1 MTYTDYH
8 CSIDI
13 KENKGNLNI
22 KEHIDVALR
31 NNKKRRFLFVSK
43 NLGKHI
49 PVNPNKVNELGK
61 SLAYEYKKKFKNY
74 KGNKQIVL
82 GFAETATC
90 LAHSFFE
97 HLESAISFAHTT
109 REVISNL
116 NKIEFLEEH
125 SHATEQIL
133 YRVGIENSIDKVKEV
148 ILVDDEITT
157 ANTCMNIIKK
167 LKSEYNIERF
177 VIASLLNWIDDTKI
191 KKIEQVAEELNCKIE
206 FVYLLAGTFEF
217 KYNEEIKLVDNIE
230 TINKSK
236 ENEID
241 INTITLDF
249 KKYCYNK
256 KYLKYTGR
264 FGINRDDQKVLKK
277 IIKEE
282 GKKLQYNEDMY
293 KVLALGSE
301 EFMYIP
307 MMLSR
312 EINKDV
318 YYHSITRSPIIP
330 MKDKEYPI
338 NSKYEFTSFNNDNI
352 TYLYNLDA
360 HHYKECYLFI
370 EIETDNKKLEYFI
383 DTIKYLGIKKINI
396 IRF

>member
-1 MTYTDYH
+1 MTYTNYH
-8 CSIDI
+8 CNIDI
-13 KENKGNLNI
+13 KDNPEDLSI

-31 NNKKRRFLFVSK
+31 NNKKRKFLFVSK
-43 NLGKHI
+43 KLGKHI
-49 PVNPNKVNELGK
+49 PVKPKKVDELGE
-61 SLAYEYKKKFKNY
+61 SLAYEYKKKFQDY
-74 KGNKQIVL
+74 KDNKQIVL

-97 HLESAISFAHTT
+97 HLESSISFAHTT

-116 NKIEFLEEH
+116 DKIEFLEEH

-133 YRVGIENSIDKVKEV
+133 YRAGIENSIEKVKEI

-157 ANTCMNIIKK
+157 ANTCINIIKK
-167 LKSEYNIERF
+167 LKAEYNVERF
-177 VIASLLNWIDDTKI
+177 VIASLLNWIDDARMKEI
-191 KKIEQVAEELNCKIE
+191 QKVAEELKCKIE

-217 KYNEEIKLVDNIE
+217 KYNEENKLADNIE
-230 TINKSK
+230 IISKNK
-236 ENEID
+236 ENEMEID
-241 INTITLDF
+241 TITLDF
-249 KKYCYNK
+249 KKYCYDK

-264 FGINRDDQKVLKK
+264 FGISRDEQETLKK

-282 GKKLQYNEDMY
+282 GKKLRYNEDIY

-330 MKDKEYPI
+330 MKDKGYPI
-338 NSKYEFTSFNNDNI
+338 NSKYKFTSFNNDNT

-360 HHYKECYLFI
+360 HSYRECYLFI
-370 EIETDNKKLEYFI
+370 EIETDSKKLEYFI
-383 DTIKYLGIKKINI
+383 DTIRYLGIKKLKI